1 MFTATLVLFAINAVY
16 GYLGRNLQ
24 ADSSWSNNDLV
35 LGALF
40 GLAILMFPIAG
51 VVLATKRPDNAIGW
65 LMLAIGV
72 GWAIGL
78 GTAYAQYGL
87 VLKPGSLPLAN
98 YVAAVSSA
106 FWVPPICLMGS
117 FLLLLFPDGHLLTPR
132 WRWVARLAGFVIVFG
147 TTMMILSPGKMGDT
161 GFPDTV
167 NPLGISSLSTVIHA
181 ATLTVVLVPVVIVL
195 SAVSLVLRF
204 RRSRGVERLQM
215 KWLVWA
221 AAFVAVSY
229 GVAMALSLL
238 VSFGSSTPPWLE
250 HVQAASL
257 STFGLIPIAIG
268 FGVLRY
274 RLYEIDVII
283 RRTVVYAVLT
293 VCLAV
298 VYLAGIALIGAASR
312 EATGQSSAIAVTIS
326 TLLVA
331 AVFQPLRSR
340 IQRGVEHRFY
350 RRTYDTE
357 LAVHGFTNRLREQIE
372 LDSLSH
378 ELLTTVHNTVQPR
391 SASLW
396 LRSVTISERSPG
408 TTEA

>member
-1 MFTATLVLFAINAVY
+1 M
-16 GYLGRNLQ
+16 
-24 ADSSWSNNDLV
+24 
-35 LGALF
+35 
-40 GLAILMFPIAG
+40 
-51 VVLATKRPDNAIGW
+51 
-65 LMLAIGV
+65 
-72 GWAIGL
+72 
-78 GTAYAQYGL
+78 
-87 VLKPGSLPLAN
+87 
-98 YVAAVSSA
+98 
-106 FWVPPICLMGS
+106 
-117 FLLLLFPDGHLLTPR
+117 
-132 WRWVARLAGFVIVFG
+132 
-147 TTMMILSPGKMGDT
+147 
-161 GFPDTV
+161 
-167 NPLGISSLSTVIHA
+167 
-181 ATLTVVLVPVVIVL
+181 PVVILL

-298 VYLAGIALIGAASR
+298 MYLAGIALHRSGLTGGHRAIQRDRRDDFDAAGGGSSFSRFAVASSEAWSIASIAAPTTPSSQFTASPTVCASR
-312 EATGQSSAIAVTIS
+312 SSWI
-326 TLLVA
+326 
-331 AVFQPLRSR
+331 RSR
-340 IQRGVEHRFY
+340 TSCSPQSTTPSSRD
-350 RRTYDTE
+350 RR
-357 LAVHGFTNRLREQIE
+357 
-372 LDSLSH
+372 
-378 ELLTTVHNTVQPR
+378 
-391 SASLW
+391 SLW